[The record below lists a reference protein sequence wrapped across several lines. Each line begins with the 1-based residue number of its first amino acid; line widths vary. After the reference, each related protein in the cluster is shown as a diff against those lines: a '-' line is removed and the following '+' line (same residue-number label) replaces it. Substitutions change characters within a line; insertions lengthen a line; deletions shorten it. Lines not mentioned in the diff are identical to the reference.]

1 MRSGDGIGLGETT
14 RSEAVDER
22 EAFSVADSV
31 GDVPAPFAAGRR
43 LAPAAPA
50 PRSISPAANA
60 PAGTATAMAALRHA
74 VAHERDIGAGFHLI
88 PVFLCLGAFG
98 YYGLSREPGLAL
110 MLAALGCGI
119 AAAILLRRWQPF
131 HLAAMALAIML
142 GGAVAAKLEVM
153 RAGTPMLGAEIS
165 TRLTARVVDIERQA
179 NGRIRLTLDVL
190 ATERPQLRYAPER
203 VRATARTL
211 PDGVQ
216 IGDVVAGAVRLF
228 PSSGPVRPQSYD
240 FAFRNYFNGIGA
252 SGFFLSGPE
261 PVAGA
266 EARFGEASWTERAM
280 RHLAN
285 WRAGVARHIADRIGG
300 AEGEIAAAL
309 ITGVRA
315 GIPERVNDALRVTG
329 LYHIVSISGL
339 HMALVA
345 GTVMVALRSLFAL
358 MPGFAMR
365 HPVKKYAA
373 AIALVATAAYL
384 VVSGSEVAAERSF
397 IMLAVMLM
405 AVLFD
410 RAAITMRNLALSAI
424 IIILISPHE
433 VAGPS
438 FQMSFAATAALVA
451 TYAGWSQ
458 FAERRRPGTH
468 GTGAGIAASVARK
481 GTGYIGALAL
491 TSIVAGAATALF
503 TAWHFQQVSPLGL
516 VANLAVMPIVSVI
529 VMPMA
534 VLACLLMPF
543 GLDGPALDLMGQGIA
558 AMNAIAFW
566 LAGRSMFDVTGTVP
580 LAAVLLLTAAL
591 ALMTLLRGRLRWSA
605 VPLLAGGAMLLVSHE
620 VPDIFVSEDG
630 RLVAVRL
637 VDKRVA
643 VNRARP
649 NAFTMENW
657 TRAMAASA
665 VVAPA
670 KPGEATGNGTAFT
683 CTAGTCTIAHPSGL
697 VAHVGSADAARELC
711 DDTMLIVIDD
721 ATAENPC
728 AGARPIVLT
737 KRDLARKGSAEI
749 SVDAPA
755 AGVAHASLRKP
766 RLDLRFAIAEPYRP
780 WHAHRRYSREA
791 RGLPPWQPK
800 QRNAASNPAED
811 TANEGSAQ

>member
-1 MRSGDGIGLGETT
+1 MGETR
-14 RSEAVDER
+14 RSEAADER
-22 EAFSVADSV
+22 SAFSVADGV
-31 GDVPAPFAAGRR
+31 GDVPAPV
-43 LAPAAPA
+43 
-50 PRSISPAANA
+50 
-60 PAGTATAMAALRHA
+60 AALRRLPVPPA
-74 VAHERDIGAGFHLI
+74 PVVAPVAKAAAAATVIAALRSSTAYERDIGAGFHLV
-88 PVFLCLGAFG
+88 PVFLCLGAFA
-98 YYGLSREPGLAL
+98 YYGLSREPGLAV
-110 MLAALGCGI
+110 MLAVLGCGI
-119 AAAILLRRWQPF
+119 AAAILSRRWW
-131 HLAAMALAIML
+131 HLASMALVVAMA
-142 GGAVAAKLEVM
+142 GALAAKLEVM
-153 RAGTPMLGAEIS
+153 RADTPMLGAEIS
-165 TRLTARVVDIERQA
+165 TRLTARVADIERQA

-190 ATERPQLRYAPER
+190 ATERPQLRYVPAR
-203 VRATARTL
+203 VRATARAV
-211 PDGVQ
+211 PEGVQ

-228 PSSGPVRPQSYD
+228 PAAGPVRPQGYD
-240 FAFRNYFNGIGA
+240 FAFRNYFGGIGA
-252 SGFFLSGPE
+252 GGFFLSGPE

-266 EARFGEASWTERAM
+266 EARFGAPSHSELAM

-315 GIPERVNDALRVTG
+315 GIPERVNDALRVAG

-345 GTVMVALRSLFAL
+345 GTVMVVLRSLFAL

-373 AIALVATAAYL
+373 AVALVATAGYL

-397 IMLAVMLM
+397 IMLAVMLV

-424 IIILISPHE
+424 IIILVSPHE
-433 VAGPS
+433 VVGPS

-451 TYAGWSQ
+451 TYASWAQ
-458 FAERRRPGTH
+458 FAEGRRETARTASGL
-468 GTGAGIAASVARK
+468 AASAARK
-481 GTGYIGALAL
+481 GIGYIGALAL
-491 TSIVAGAATALF
+491 TSVVAGAATALF

-516 VANLAVMPIVSVI
+516 AANLAVMPIVSVV

-534 VLACLLMPF
+534 VLACLLMPL
-543 GLDGPALDLMGQGIA
+543 GLDGPALDLMGHGIA

-591 ALMTLLRGRLRWSA
+591 ALLTLLRGRLRWSA
-605 VPLLAGGAMLLVSHE
+605 VPLLAAGAVLLLTHK

-630 RLVAVRL
+630 KLVAVRL
-637 VDKRVA
+637 DDGRVA

-657 TRAMAASA
+657 TRALASRA
-665 VVAPA
+665 VVPPA
-670 KPGEATGNGTAFT
+670 KPGEGIGSDAAFT
-683 CTAGTCTIAHPSGL
+683 CAAGTCTIVHPLGL
-697 VAHVGSADAARELC
+697 VAHVASADRARELC
-711 DDTMLIVIDD
+711 GDALLIVIDD

-728 AGARPIVLT
+728 AGARPTVLT
-737 KRDLARKGSAEI
+737 RRDLARKGSAEI
-749 SVDAPA
+749 SIGAPPGA
-755 AGVAHASLRKP
+755 ANVAQWPPLA
-766 RLDLRFAIAEPYRP
+766 LRFAIAEPYRP
-780 WHAHRRYSREA
+780 WHEHRRFSREA
-791 RGLPPWQPK
+791 RGLAPWQPK
-800 QRNAASNPAED
+800 QRAAASTPTE
-811 TANEGSAQ
+811 

>member
-1 MRSGDGIGLGETT
+1 MGETR
-14 RSEAVDER
+14 RSEAADER
-22 EAFSVADSV
+22 AAFSIADGA

-43 LAPAAPA
+43 LPVSAARSTAPIV
-50 PRSISPAANA
+50 RA
-60 PAGTATAMAALRHA
+60 PAGAAVMAALGSA
-74 VAHERDIGAGFHLI
+74 AAYERDIGVGFHLV
-88 PVFLCLGAFG
+88 PVFLCLGVFA
-98 YYGLSREPGLAL
+98 YYGLSREPGLAV
-110 MLAALGCGI
+110 MLVVLGCGI
-119 AAAILLRRWQPF
+119 AAAILVRRWQGW
-131 HLAAMALAIML
+131 HLAAMALVITVI
-142 GGAVAAKLEVM
+142 GALAAKLEVM
-153 RAGTPMLGAEIS
+153 RADTPMLGAEIS
-165 TRLTARVVDIERQA
+165 TRLTARVADIERQA

-190 ATERPQLRYAPER
+190 ATERPQLRYAPAR
-203 VRATARTL
+203 VRATARAV
-211 PDGVQ
+211 PEGMQ
-216 IGDVVAGAVRLF
+216 IGDVVTGAVRLI
-228 PSSGPVRPQSYD
+228 PASGPVRPQSYD
-240 FAFRNYFNGIGA
+240 FAFKNYFDGIGA

-266 EARFGEASWTERAM
+266 EARFGEPSRTELAM
-280 RHLAN
+280 RHLVN
-285 WRAGVARHIADRIGG
+285 WRAGVARHIAGRIGG

-358 MPGFAMR
+358 MPSFAMR

-373 AIALVATAAYL
+373 AVALVATAAYL

-397 IMLAVMLM
+397 IMLAVMLI
-405 AVLFD
+405 AILFD

-424 IIILISPHE
+424 IIILVSPHE
-433 VAGPS
+433 VVGPS

-458 FAERRRPGTH
+458 FSERRRETARTDSGL
-468 GTGAGIAASVARK
+468 AAAAARK
-481 GTGYIGALAL
+481 GIGYIGALAL
-491 TSIVAGAATALF
+491 TSVVAGAATALF

-516 VANLAVMPIVSVI
+516 VANLAVMPIVSVV

-534 VLACLLMPF
+534 VLACLLMPL

-558 AMNAIAFW
+558 VMNAVAFW

-591 ALMTLLRGRLRWSA
+591 ALLTLLRGRLRWSA
-605 VPLLAGGAMLLVSHE
+605 APLLAGGAMLLVAHD

-637 VDKRVA
+637 QDGRIA

-657 TRAMAASA
+657 TRAMASRA
-665 VVAPA
+665 VVAPV
-670 KPGEATGNGTAFT
+670 KQGQEARSGTAFT
-683 CTAGTCTIAHPSGL
+683 CAAGTCTIAHPSGL
-697 VAHVGSADAARELC
+697 VAYVGSADAARELC
-711 DDTMLIVIDD
+711 ADAMLIVIDD

-728 AGARPIVLT
+728 AGARPTVLT

-749 SVDAPA
+749 SVDTPA
-755 AGVAHASLRKP
+755 TGVAHASQRESRP
-766 RLDLRFAIAEPYRP
+766 DLRFAIAEPYRP

-791 RGLPPWQPK
+791 RGLPPWQPR
-800 QRNAASNPAED
+800 QRNAASRSEGAAAEPPAE
-811 TANEGSAQ
+811 